1 MSRSYKD
8 NKKPKLLIKEDGNY
22 FLTDGV
28 INGFKIIVR
37 KQPTKEIMDNTLKR
51 IYEKAI
57 EKL

>member
-1 MSRSYKD
+1 MD
-8 NKKPKLLIKEDGNY
+8 KPKLLIDENGNY

-51 IYEKAI
+51 IYEKA
-57 EKL
+57 LRS